1 VGEISFVLGTAALGE
16 ELIDPATRQELLTAS
31 IITMPMTP
39 TLLAIGPP
47 VGVWVSRRLRR
58 GDAQPA
64 PAGEEAAGHVIIL
77 GFGLGGQLIAKAL
90 RELRIPY
97 ALLELNGAT
106 VRAARAGGEPIV
118 YGDATSPESLR
129 ALGVRQAAAV
139 VSVLSD
145 PAASIRVARIVR
157 QLAPAV
163 PIVMRTRYRAEAEQ
177 LLALGA
183 TVAVAEELET
193 SLEVLAQLLAR
204 LDVPGN
210 LVATLLDAFRRD
222 VPGLRAV
229 RAAPGPLDAL
239 PEAISRAPIATHV
252 IGDADSAVD
261 RTLAA
266 LDLRARSGA
275 TVIAIKRGTTYLVPP
290 PGDAAL
296 ASGDVLYLV
305 GDEADVLLAREYLT
319 RDG

>member
-1 VGEISFVLGTAALGE
+1 
-16 ELIDPATRQELLTAS
+16 
-31 IITMPMTP
+31 MPLTP
-39 TLLAIGPP
+39 TLLAIGPA
-47 VGVWVSRRLRR
+47 VGVWVARRLRR
-58 GDAQPA
+58 ADAEA
-64 PAGEEAAGHVIIL
+64 RAVGEGVSGHVIIL

-97 ALLELNGAT
+97 TLLELNGAT
-106 VRAARAGGEPIV
+106 VRQARSEGEPIV
-118 YGDATSPESLR
+118 YGDATSPESVR
-129 ALGVRQAAAV
+129 ALGLEKAAAV

-145 PAASIRVARIVR
+145 PGASIRVARTVR
-157 QLAPAV
+157 QLAPGV
-163 PIVMRTRYRAEAEQ
+163 PIIMRTRYRSEAER
-177 LLALGA
+177 LLALGV

-210 LVATLLDAFRRD
+210 LVSTLLDAFRRD

-229 RAAPGPLDAL
+229 KAATGSLEEL

-252 IGDADSAVD
+252 IGDSDGAVD

-266 LDLRARSGA
+266 LNLRARSGA
-275 TVIAIKRGTTYLVPP
+275 TVIALKRGAKYLVPP
-290 PGDAAL
+290 PGDATL

-305 GDEADVLLAREYLT
+305 GDEADILLAREYLT
-319 RDG
+319 RAG